1 MTNYIKNCTSS
12 STKSIIILLLLLFLI
27 IFLIIFYSNKI
38 NINID
43 EKFDNNQNLSG
54 TFTLNSSLLDITDEE
69 NNNLLNYQK
78 GISTDN
84 NYKGTVYF
92 DTKFH
97 NIPYVYTQIN
107 TNDDGVHSVNV
118 SNITSTSFDYKKNV
132 VAYNTVQSETGDNM
146 SMMALSEDD
155 TSIFSWIA
163 FPK

>member
-1 MTNYIKNCTSS
+1 MTNYIKNCSS
-12 STKSIIILLLLLFLI
+12 NNKSIIILLVLLFLI
-27 IFLIIFYSNKI
+27 IFFIIFYSNKI
-38 NINID
+38 NNG
-43 EKFDNNQNLSG
+43 ENFDNNQNLSG
-54 TFTLNSSLLDITDEE
+54 TFTLNSSLLNITDEE

-92 DTKFH
+92 DTKFD

-132 VAYNTVQSETGDNM
+132 VGYNNVKSETGDNM
-146 SMMALSEDD
+146 SMMALSEDNN
-155 TSIFSWIA
+155 SIFSWIA

>member
-1 MTNYIKNCTSS
+1 MTNYIKNCSS
-12 STKSIIILLLLLFLI
+12 SSKSIIILLVLLFLI
-27 IFLIIFYSNKI
+27 IFFIIFYSNKI
-38 NINID
+38 NID
-43 EKFDNNQNLSG
+43 EKFYNNQDLSG
-54 TFTLNSSLLDITDEE
+54 TFTLNSSLLNITDEE

-78 GISTDN
+78 GISTNN

-92 DTKFH
+92 DTKFD

-132 VAYNTVQSETGDNM
+132 VAYNTIQSETGDNM
-146 SMMALSEDD
+146 SMMTLSEDD

>member
-1 MTNYIKNCTSS
+1 MTNYIKNCSS
-12 STKSIIILLLLLFLI
+12 SSSSKSIIILLVLLFLI
-27 IFLIIFYSNKI
+27 IFFIIFYSNKI
-38 NINID
+38 NID
-43 EKFDNNQNLSG
+43 EKFYNNQDLSG
-54 TFTLNSSLLDITDEE
+54 TFTLNSSLLNITDEE

-92 DTKFH
+92 DTKFD

-132 VAYNTVQSETGDNM
+132 VAYNTIQSETGDNM
-146 SMMALSEDD
+146 SMMTLSEDD

>member
-1 MTNYIKNCTSS
+1 MTNYIKNCSS
-12 STKSIIILLLLLFLI
+12 SKSIIILLVLLFLI
-27 IFLIIFYSNKI
+27 IFFIIFYSNKI
-38 NINID
+38 NID
-43 EKFDNNQNLSG
+43 EKFYNNQDLSG
-54 TFTLNSSLLDITDEE
+54 TFTLNSSLLNITDEE

-92 DTKFH
+92 DTKFD

-132 VAYNTVQSETGDNM
+132 VTYNTIQSETGDNM